1 MDELDNNE
9 SKKSFLKKMCKQIS
23 KMSDEDIDLYVDK
36 LHKELGFSISTINQL
51 IQSEKKNNTNSPIL
65 EIKNYVKLNKYQ
77 DLQLR
82 VLTQMIDSPEAIE
95 IFIKSTVYLKDD
107 GYRKLAFLISD
118 YYKENKEKFNSD
130 YMIADLFT
138 KVSTD
143 FQEDDTLIKTL
154 SFIDEN
160 KNNYPTFSKRYFN
173 DLIYEINE
181 ITPLEEELEKVT
193 DELKYANST
202 LEMNECIKKAIVLK
216 QKIANKKS
224 GKIGGINN
232 GQ

>member
-1 MDELDNNE
+1 
-9 SKKSFLKKMCKQIS
+9 
-23 KMSDEDIDLYVDK
+23 
-36 LHKELGFSISTINQL
+36 
-51 IQSEKKNNTNSPIL
+51 
-65 EIKNYVKLNKYQ
+65 
-77 DLQLR
+77 
-82 VLTQMIDSPEAIE
+82 
-95 IFIKSTVYLKDD
+95 
-107 GYRKLAFLISD
+107 
-118 YYKENKEKFNSD
+118 
-130 YMIADLFT
+130 MIADLFT

-202 LEMNECIKKAIVLK
+202 LEMNEYIKKAIELK

-232 GQ
+232 GK